1 MSKKLIYSRSEMAK
15 LCEEALKSRGVE
27 LEDIALI
34 AYNQQSRYT
43 PNVSMDVCRESVLK
57 VISLRDIFHHVLLA
71 VELDKMAEKGLFE
84 GPIQDIIAND
94 LGLFGIDEV
103 LGLDVAGLYGVIG
116 MTNFGDIDV
125 NKRGIIEK
133 LNVEGKKE
141 GIVHTFLDDIVGA
154 IAAAASTRVAQIVNE
169 ELANMV
175 PHQKVTL
182 FDDEDFKDK

>member
-103 LGLDVAGLYGVIG
+103 LGLDVAGLYGVI
-116 MTNFGDIDV
+116 
-125 NKRGIIEK
+125 
-133 LNVEGKKE
+133 
-141 GIVHTFLDDIVGA
+141 
-154 IAAAASTRVAQIVNE
+154 
-169 ELANMV
+169 
-175 PHQKVTL
+175 
-182 FDDEDFKDK
+182 